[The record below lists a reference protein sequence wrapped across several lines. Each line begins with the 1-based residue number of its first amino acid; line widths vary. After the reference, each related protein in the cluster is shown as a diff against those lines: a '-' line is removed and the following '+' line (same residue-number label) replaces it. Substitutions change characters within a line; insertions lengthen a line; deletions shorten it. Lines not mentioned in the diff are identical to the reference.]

1 MEFTA
6 DILWVAFMLIYAIIR
21 NLRKYR
27 QRNGVFKII
36 MISLLIV
43 FVGVGGYFIT
53 LMDAFF
59 GELVL
64 LLLAMYIAEF
74 MAVFIYPIDL
84 LPEARKYRKYMEAV
98 GAYPWLLIIPET
110 ATVEQAMEKMEK
122 KLKGRNVSLPEVIML
137 QKEMV
142 KYLFE
147 AEDWNVTW
155 ILTNIQMNFA
165 ENMWEYKSIKE
176 FYEDLAEYIDEEM
189 QEESKRARGAGNIED
204 TTKSLASLILCQVY
218 NKWKLNKMNSEP
230 AKTRR

>member
-6 DILWVAFMLIYAIIR
+6 DILWVAFLLIYAIIR
-21 NLRKYR
+21 NLIKYR

-36 MISLLIV
+36 MISLLIA

-59 GELVL
+59 WELVL

-84 LPEARKYRKYMEAV
+84 SPETRKYRKYMEAV
-98 GAYPWLLIIPET
+98 GVYPWLLIIPET
-110 ATVEQAMEKMEK
+110 ATIEQALEKMEK

-137 QKEMV
+137 QKEIV

-147 AEDWNVTW
+147 VEDWNVTW
-155 ILTNIQMNFA
+155 IQANIRKNFV

-189 QEESKRARGAGNIED
+189 QEGSKHARGAENIED

-218 NKWKLNKMNSEP
+218 FTWKLNKWE
-230 AKTRR
+230 